1 MPLFMLM
8 LSSVVLTAT
17 PSRPAV
23 DSTTFR
29 SVILSA
35 HHRERSRVGSAPL
48 EWDEDLARDAKAW
61 GDRLA
66 RTHRFEHCSTAGCP
80 TADQGENLWMGT
92 RGAYSLDR
100 MLLAWSREKRLLA
113 GMSSWEQD
121 HHAVGHYTQMV
132 WHSSRRI
139 GCAVSMNR
147 EDEFLVCRYME
158 PGNVLGESPF
168 RPRTGIAEAGPGL
181 RSGETIRIDA
191 QGTPYIDAGEEDPAD
206 GAIDE
211 GYSDAPSQGRRPPV
225 AHRPSSKGRPVR
237 R

>member
-1 MPLFMLM
+1 LFMLM
-8 LSSVVLTAT
+8 LSAVVLTAT

-23 DSTTFR
+23 DATTFR
-29 SVILSA
+29 SVIMSA
-35 HHRERSRVGSAPL
+35 HRRERQQVGSAPL

-66 RTHRFEHCSTAGCP
+66 ATYRFEHCSTAGCP
-80 TADQGENLWMGT
+80 TSDQGENLWMGT

-100 MLLAWSREKRLLA
+100 MLVAWSREKRLLA
-113 GMSSWEQD
+113 NLSSWEQD

-132 WHSSRRI
+132 WHSTRRI

-147 EDEFLVCRYME
+147 DDEFLVCRYME

-168 RPRTGIAEAGPGL
+168 RPRTGIADAGPGL
-181 RSGETIRIDA
+181 RPGETIRTDA
-191 QGTPYIDAGEEDPAD
+191 RGIPYIDAGIEDPAD

-211 GYSDAPSQGRRPPV
+211 KYSDGLSKPRSVPVRSRRGSV
-225 AHRPSSKGRPVR
+225 GRPSRH
-237 R
+237 